1 MNQIYKAEIQAPC
14 KIILPDKKLGFK
26 ARPLYFQ
33 LKRTSVSYEVVIE
46 NAGNYFYYE
55 QNKRDLDYSI
65 RSFISINSRIL
76 SLSRIIEKIEERLIH
91 YFKLEVEK
99 AKTRQD
105 EGKLVLKDHESAAK
119 DYGNFYKNV
128 EKIEFASLVK

>member
-14 KIILPDKKLGFK
+14 KIILPDKKLGYK
-26 ARPLYFQ
+26 TRPLYFQ
-33 LKRTSVSYEVVIE
+33 LKGTSVRYEVVIE

-91 YFKLEVEK
+91 YFKLEVNN

-105 EGKLVLKDHESAAK
+105 EGKLVLKDRESATK
-119 DYGNFYKNV
+119 DYGHLDYEA
-128 EKIEFASLVK
+128 EKTVFASLVK